1 MLADDII
8 FLGAPKPQYHHWFR
22 YFINMCITIKDI
34 QKMKLKHN
42 WPQEVPNIR
51 NMGIQ
56 GHTLNEIG
64 AHYGVTGMY
73 INKLIKKYN
82 IFDDGTVYGASA
94 KAQSKQEIKQKQNYL
109 KYGNKNDTKL
119 YRAQRDKFI
128 IKQSNMKRAGIEFT
142 INFGELIWPEYCPI
156 LGIKLD
162 YFVKGG
168 VPQDNSPSFDRI
180 DNTKGYVKDNV
191 FIISNKA
198 NRLKNNGNIQEL
210 RKIIEYLEN
219 NIPSKAIYSSK

>member
-1 MLADDII
+1 
-8 FLGAPKPQYHHWFR
+8 
-22 YFINMCITIKDI
+22 
-34 QKMKLKHN
+34 MKLKHN

-82 IFDDGTVYGASA
+82 IFDDGMVYGASA
-94 KAQSKQEIKQKQNYL
+94 KAQSKQEAETQRLFL
-109 KYGNKNDTKL
+109 KRGTPEDTDL
-119 YRAQRDKFI
+119 YKAKRAKFI
-128 IKQSNMKRAGIEFT
+128 IKKSNMKRAGIEFT
-142 INFGELIWPEYCPI
+142 INFGEIEWPEYCPV

-168 VPQDNSPSFDRI
+168 VPSDYSPSFDRL
-180 DNTKGYVKDNV
+180 DSSKGYVSGNV
-191 FIISNKA
+191 TIMSNRA
-198 NRLKNNGNIQEL
+198 NRIKSNSSVDEIKML
-210 RKIIEYLEN
+210 LEWYE
-219 NIPSKAIYSSK
+219 KAKVSSI